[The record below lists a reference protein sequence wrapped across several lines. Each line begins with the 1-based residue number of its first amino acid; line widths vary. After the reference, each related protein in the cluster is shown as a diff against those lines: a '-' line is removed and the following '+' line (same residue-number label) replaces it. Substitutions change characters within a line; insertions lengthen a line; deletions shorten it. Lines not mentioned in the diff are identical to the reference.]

1 MTTGLVV
8 VETRIT
14 TFLVVVSTFSVVV
27 DIIDETSDVATVLG
41 LNDGIRDVG
50 TENPGV
56 VGTENGEAVEL
67 EVKTELL
74 NFAWS

>member
-14 TFLVVVSTFSVVV
+14 TFLVVVSTFSVV
-27 DIIDETSDVATVLG
+27 DETSDVATVLG

-50 TENPGV
+50 IENPGDV
-56 VGTENGEAVEL
+56 RSENGEAVEL

>member
-27 DIIDETSDVATVLG
+27 DKEVLLGIIDETSDVATVLG

-50 TENPGV
+50 IENPRV

-67 EVKTELL
+67 L

>member
-27 DIIDETSDVATVLG
+27 DKEVLLGIIDETSDVATVLG

-50 TENPGV
+50 IENPGV

-67 EVKTELL
+67 L